1 MVKKDTALVICV
13 EGNGQFE
20 FAIVSKLLNQTY
32 FKPENMSW
40 LNWGNKWKYIWDKI
54 LFSSGGKYLVLK
66 IWWCIFSLALQ
77 GKDLIYE
84 LIVFS
89 KNKT

>member
-40 LNWGNKWKYIWDKI
+40 LNWGNK
-54 LFSSGGKYLVLK
+54 
-66 IWWCIFSLALQ
+66 
-77 GKDLIYE
+77 
-84 LIVFS
+84 
-89 KNKT
+89 